1 MYRRDSAG
9 HAVLVILGF
18 NKTPTS
24 LTLQEPQ
31 GTWTLQ
37 AASWQREF
45 GGQANDHPPDII
57 IIPSDKDLLV
67 VSRLWSR
74 RLRRA
79 IMTDSTMIR
88 PYWRFKYSIDRGGR
102 VNRME

>member
-1 MYRRDSAG
+1 
-9 HAVLVILGF
+9 VTLGF

-57 IIPSDKDLLV
+57 IIPSEKTFLSFPTYGVAVYVGPHD
-67 VSRLWSR
+67 
-74 RLRRA
+74 
-79 IMTDSTMIR
+79 
-88 PYWRFKYSIDRGGR
+88 G
-102 VNRME
+102 